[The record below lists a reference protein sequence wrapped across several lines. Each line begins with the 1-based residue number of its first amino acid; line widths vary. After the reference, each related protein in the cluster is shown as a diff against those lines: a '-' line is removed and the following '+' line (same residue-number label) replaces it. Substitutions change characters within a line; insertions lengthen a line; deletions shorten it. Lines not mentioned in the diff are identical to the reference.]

1 MSANTAW
8 LVLFVSGLFETV
20 WAVGVKYTD
29 GFTRLWPSVGVI
41 AAMAVSVYGLSLAAR
56 VLPIGTA
63 YAVWTGIGAVGA
75 VLVGLFWLGEPR
87 SAVRLACLALIVAGV
102 AGLKLAGE
110 APAAPTTDDGPPT
123 TAEGR

>member
-1 MSANTAW
+1 MSTNTAW
-8 LVLFVSGLFETV
+8 LVLVASGLFETV

-29 GFTRLWPSVGVI
+29 GFTRPWPSVGVL

-75 VLVGLFWLGEPR
+75 VLVGVVWLGEPR
-87 SAVRLACLALIVAGV
+87 SLARLACLALIVAGI
-102 AGLKLAGE
+102 AGLKVVGHE
-110 APAAPTTDDGPPT
+110 
-123 TAEGR
+123 